1 MIVFQ
6 KQYLSLLAVFLM
18 VVAGYSQNKT
28 LPIGF
33 FSPHFSEGHT
43 LYLYSEGSLAV
54 KLPGQE
60 KPIDSITLKKL
71 GYNRVIDYAPKWFE
85 PVYDKLDYGIF
96 YIGVKKLG
104 TDYVEIIA
112 NEATAKT
119 VYMARHN
126 GDFISWAEFLLT
138 MHSVEF
144 DKESQ
149 KVYDDPKIKSAG
161 RIYDRNTFFRPLF
174 VAGDWMEVA
183 ILENDFNPTGKTGWI
198 RWRDGNRLLIRYN
211 LLS

>member
-1 MIVFQ
+1 MNLLQKEYITLIALLIVGI
-6 KQYLSLLAVFLM
+6 
-18 VVAGYSQNKT
+18 GYAQNRP

-33 FSPHFSEGHT
+33 FSPQFSEGHT
-43 LYLYSEGSLAV
+43 LYLYSEASLSV

-60 KPIDSITLKKL
+60 KPVDSITLKKL
-71 GYNRVIDYAPKWFE
+71 GYNMVIDYAPQWFE
-85 PVYDKLDYGIF
+85 PVYDKMDYGIF

-104 TDYVEIIA
+104 NDYVEIIA
-112 NEATAKT
+112 NETTGKT
-119 VYMARHN
+119 VFMSRHM
-126 GDFISWAEFLLT
+126 GEFVSWAEFLLN

-144 DKESQ
+144 DQEGQ

-161 RIYDRNTFFRPLF
+161 RVYDRNTFFRPKF

-183 ILENDFNPTGKTGWI
+183 ILDNDYNPTGKTGWI
-198 RWRDGNRLLIRYN
+198 RWRKDGQLLIRHN